1 MKRQDGM
8 LSPELAG
15 LVDSFSRLALE
26 LPGRMAAV
34 CLEIE
39 EIEARIRVLA
49 AQGVIRAGQAW
60 RWSRCEGTYPMP
72 VGIPGASGQ
81 RWRRYI
87 DKDSAKVQ
95 EALEALARAEECD
108 RLMARMYRLMAGAFA
123 ASYELSKVFQALR
136 CYRH

>member
-15 LVDSFSRLALE
+15 HVDSFSRLALE

-39 EIEARIRVLA
+39 EIEARLRVLA
-49 AQGVIRAGQAW
+49 AHGVVRAGQNW
-60 RWSRCEGTYPMP
+60 RWRRREGTCSMP
-72 VGIPGASGQ
+72 VCAPGASGQ

-87 DKDSAKVQ
+87 GKDPAKVK
-95 EALEALARAEECD
+95 EALKALARAEEYE
-108 RLMARMYRLMAGAFA
+108 RLTARLYRLMAGSFA
-123 ASYELSKVFQALR
+123 ASYELSKAFQALT
-136 CYRH
+136 CYRP